1 MTEIA
6 FHFNIPQRDRYLC
19 QLLRKATDKGHRVV
33 VLAPQ
38 AQHAALQA
46 ALHALDAEA
55 FIPACGADA
64 LPGVRQRSQ
73 VVFSETAVFADN
85 QTETQ
90 HCDVLV
96 NLLDDVSTGFERY
109 RRLIELVDERNREAA
124 RNRWRYYSHR
134 GYSMERFDLRR
145 MRSRTRPAPP

>member
-19 QLLRKATDKGHRVV
+19 QLLRKATQKGHRAV

-38 AQHAALQA
+38 HQHASLQT
-46 ALHALDAEA
+46 ALHTLDAEA
-55 FIPACGADA
+55 FISACSTDA
-64 LPGVRQRSQ
+64 APPVRQRSQ

-85 QTETQ
+85 QAETQ
-90 HCDVLV
+90 HYDVLV

-124 RNRWRYYSHR
+124 RHRWRHYSHR

-145 MRSRTRPAPP
+145 MRSQVHSGRR